1 LRRPK
6 IDLFAIYFVESDVHC
21 TLYKRKKSHV
31 QEFIKHCSSI
41 VQAVQALFKH
51 CSSIVQALFKHCSS
65 IVQEF
70 FKHCSSIVQ
79 ALFKHCSSTVQALK
93 FFFVGSNN
101 AIVNDR
107 LQHCCF
113 GGKANVKIQKM
124 PLENL
129 HYL

>member
-1 LRRPK
+1 
-6 IDLFAIYFVESDVHC
+6 LF
-21 TLYKRKKSHV
+21 
-31 QEFIKHCSSI
+31 KHCSSCSSI
-41 VQAVQALFKH
+41 VQALFKH

-79 ALFKHCSSTVQALK
+79 ALFKHCSGVK
-93 FFFVGSNN
+93 VFFVGSNN